1 MADKFSEFIPLSE
14 RAVRR
19 DGTIMQKLIAPGW
32 GSSGYY
38 SREVL
43 ERDVPK
49 VFPKGTQNFWNHD
62 TAVQEMEK
70 PEGDLHRLASVQI
83 SDPIWLENGPKGPGM
98 YAESKVFSG
107 YANAIDEIGEHIGM
121 SIRASGRFKEGE
133 AEGKRGRIITEITP
147 DPNVGA
153 RVDYVTKPGAG
164 GAIVQLFESAPNAKP
179 LPSPTPTIDGF
190 LSEAGRVLSK
200 ANETKLKAALE
211 QLTAVLSLLDSEDT
225 SEAAH
230 WLGQRIKEALSNNDL
245 GERLRNKLR
254 SRFGGKETY
263 VWTRDWSVD
272 DGWVVFEINAKD
284 AAKTYRLGMA
294 TTKNDVLL
302 AEDNP
307 VEVRV
312 VTRYEPIVTSSEVSE
327 AGDDMRTQTHTED
340 AMSEQDLI
348 EARAALTTANQ
359 AKEAAEAELAKARE
373 QLLFREAGDFVA
385 AQLAEAELP
394 NMTKQRLAKSLATN
408 PPVKEGALDK
418 DVFKTRVETAVS
430 EARAEI
436 AALLGKDGGVTG
448 NGESAPVNESEV
460 PDLAESKKRAEAAL
474 ASLGYATL
482 QES

>member
-133 AEGKRGRIITEITP
+133 AEGKRGRIITEIAP

-164 GAIVQLFESAPNAKP
+164 GAVVQIFESAPNAKP
-179 LPSPTPTIDGF
+179 LPSPTPDIDTF
-190 LSEAGRVLSK
+190 LAEAGRVLSK

-211 QLTAVLSLLDSEDT
+211 QLTAVLSLLDSEET

-245 GERLRNKLR
+245 GERLRTKLR
-254 SRFGGKETY
+254 SRFGGKDTY

-272 DGWVVFEINAKD
+272 DGWVVFEINTKD
-284 AAKTYRLGMA
+284 VAKTYRLGMA

-302 AEDNP
+302 AEDDP

-327 AGDDMRTQTHTED
+327 AGDGVRAQTTTED
-340 AMSEQDLI
+340 AMSEQELK
-348 EARAALTTANQ
+348 EARAALEEANKGK
-359 AKEAAEAELAKARE
+359 ADADAALAKMRE
-373 QLLFREAGDFVA
+373 QLLLREARDFVTGELVKTDLPEITRVRLA
-385 AQLAEAELP
+385 GQLARNPIAADGKLDEAA
-394 NMTKQRLAKSLATN
+394 MGKA
-408 PPVKEGALDK
+408 
-418 DVFKTRVETAVS
+418 VETAVS

-436 AALLGKDGGVTG
+436 ATLLGKDGRVTG
-448 NGESAPVNESEV
+448 NGEQPETNGEQPTIEAARTRLNES
-460 PDLAESKKRAEAAL
+460 LAKI
-474 ASLGYATL
+474 GYGG
-482 QES
+482 SNGN